1 MDLKKEI
8 KLSDLFRRRAK
19 APKPKPPKSSSP
31 FWKKELSLRRKPQS
45 AELVPVAD
53 EDWVREQLAL
63 AAAAA
68 AAPPPEPE
76 KKESLLKK
84 ELSFKRKPKAP
95 KEPKPKKQKEPKGP
109 KARKAK
115 AAAGAKAP
123 KMMRSAVRVS
133 PRIMRLGTKP
143 PGASSRAY
151 RRRSAHTAAS
161 GKAPASIRRPA

>member
-8 KLSDLFRRRAK
+8 KLSDLFRRRAT
-19 APKPKPPKSSSP
+19 APKPKPPKSSTP
-31 FWKKELSLRRKPQS
+31 FWKKELSLRRKAKS

-95 KEPKPKKQKEPKGP
+95 KEPKPKKPKADSKPFWKQDISLARKPKAPKKPKEPKEP
-109 KARKAK
+109 KVTAP
-115 AAAGAKAP
+115 AGAKTP
-123 KMMRSAVRVS
+123 K
-133 PRIMRLGTKP
+133 RLVGLKI
-143 PGASSRAY
+143 GAS
-151 RRRSAHTAAS
+151 
-161 GKAPASIRRPA
+161 G